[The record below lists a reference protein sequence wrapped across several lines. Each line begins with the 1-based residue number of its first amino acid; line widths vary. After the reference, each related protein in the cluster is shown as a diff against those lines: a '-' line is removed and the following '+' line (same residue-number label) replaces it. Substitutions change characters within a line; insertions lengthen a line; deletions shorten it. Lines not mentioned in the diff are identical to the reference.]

1 MKIIGAAC
9 LKRGK
14 QSFFPQSWDSKIQ
27 IFRVKTEEETKQE
40 EDEYSQWL
48 KGQKKEL
55 TDKQDENELEPLKDY
70 WNNPKLEKDEV
81 FLRDYLLNK
90 RYLENEN
97 DDYIPTYEEIIH
109 DSDEG
114 LSEDEKNIDK
124 QEEFE
129 NKYNFRFEEPDEEYV
144 SIIIPCHTHTELLS
158 NSSTISMYTSI

>member
-1 MKIIGAAC
+1 M
-9 LKRGK
+9 
-14 QSFFPQSWDSKIQ
+14 
-27 IFRVKTEEETKQE
+27 
-40 EDEYSQWL
+40 
-48 KGQKKEL
+48 